1 MSDTIQVRI
10 TDKAIDTAAL
20 LRGHGASHHGA
31 QVSFFG
37 VVRDINL
44 GRKVTG
50 IEYDAFVPLAEQ
62 TFREF
67 CTEAQATWGQD
78 MHVTIVHRTG
88 SLGIGDISVALIVST
103 RHRAEAYEISRYI
116 IEELKHRSPIW
127 KKEHYSD
134 GSSDWVQGHALCQH
148 DHRHITGWREAQSG
162 HTGEPEHVHHHH
174 HPSHGTGESV

>member
-1 MSDTIQVRI
+1 MADTIKVSI
-10 TDKAIDTAAL
+10 TDQPINTDEL
-20 LRGHGASHHGA
+20 LQSLGASHHGA

-44 GRKVTG
+44 GRQVKG

-67 CTEAQATWGQD
+67 CAEAQATWGQD
-78 MHVTIVHRTG
+78 MHVTIVHRIG
-88 SLGIGDISVALIVST
+88 SLGIGDISVALLVST
-103 RHRAEAYEISRYI
+103 RHRGEAYEISRYI

-148 DHRHITGWREAQSG
+148 DHRHITGWRDARAGQASTHELKHLES
-162 HTGEPEHVHHHH
+162 HETGARV
-174 HPSHGTGESV
+174 

>member
-1 MSDTIQVRI
+1 MADTIRVRI
-10 TDKAIDTAAL
+10 TDQPIDSAAL

-31 QVSFFG
+31 LVSFFG
-37 VVRDINL
+37 VVRDTNL
-44 GRKVTG
+44 GRTVTG

-62 TFREF
+62 TFRAF
-67 CTEAQATWGQD
+67 CAEAQANWGED
-78 MHVTIVHRTG
+78 MHVTIVHRIG
-88 SLGIGDISVALIVST
+88 SLGIGDISVALLVST

-148 DHRHITGWREAQSG
+148 DHGSIMGWREAQAG
-162 HTGEPEHVHHHH
+162 HASADEPDH
-174 HPSHGTGESV
+174 HPSRGTGVRV

>member
-1 MSDTIQVRI
+1 MSDRIQVRI
-10 TDKAIDTAAL
+10 TDKAIDTGEL
-20 LRGHGASHHGA
+20 LRGHGAPHHGA
-31 QVSFFG
+31 LVSFFG

-62 TFREF
+62 TFLEF
-67 CTEAQATWGQD
+67 CEEAQATWGQD

-88 SLGIGDISVALIVST
+88 SLGIGDVSVALLVST

-148 DHRHITGWREAQSG
+148 DHHAVTGWREAKSG
-162 HTGEPEHVHHHH
+162 HNHTHDHEHHHS
-174 HPSHGTGESV
+174 SHDRGDSV

>member
-1 MSDTIQVRI
+1 MSDAIQVRI
-10 TDKAIDTAAL
+10 TDRPIDTSAL
-20 LRGHGASHHGA
+20 FRGHGASHHGA
-31 QVSFFG
+31 LVSFFG
-37 VVRDINL
+37 VVRDINF
-44 GRKVTG
+44 GRQVTG

-88 SLGIGDISVALIVST
+88 ALGIGDISVALLVST

-148 DHRHITGWREAQSG
+148 DHGHIKGWREAKTTQTHS
-162 HTGEPEHVHHHH
+162 HEHDPYH
-174 HPSHGTGESV
+174 HPSHGTGDSV

>member
-1 MSDTIQVRI
+1 MADTIKVSI
-10 TDKAIDTAAL
+10 TDQPIHTGEL

-31 QVSFFG
+31 LVSFFG

-44 GRKVTG
+44 GRQVTG
-50 IEYDAFVPLAEQ
+50 IEYDAFIPLAER
-62 TFREF
+62 TFLEF

-78 MHVTIVHRTG
+78 MHVSLVHRVG
-88 SLGIGDISVALIVST
+88 SLGIGDISVALLVST

-148 DHRHITGWREAQSG
+148 DHGRIPGWREAKAVQAS
-162 HTGEPEHVHHHH
+162 TPEQEHLQ
-174 HPSHGTGESV
+174 SHGTGARV